1 MKFRLLSLTA
11 VLFVLCAMPAS
22 LFSQVEMVSPSNP
35 VYDFLK
41 RMQIAEIIDYNSSQ
55 TPISRG
61 EIGKFLGTIQKN
73 REKLTSVDKK
83 ILTDFFAEFEYDI
96 VKTNPDLPQT
106 GIMPGTK
113 VSSFVEDWDAKKMF
127 SNDKQKYLYKYL
139 DSNSSFFVDGL
150 GSYSYRHSNGDTLG
164 SNTLNLSEIGLRF
177 RGTLFNSVGFYLRAS
192 NGSKMSGDDKAITFG
207 KATDPRLA
215 AARKFRDEGYFDSFE
230 GYLRYQT
237 QSNWLALTVGR
248 EAFTQGFGYIDK
260 LYFGSNT
267 VPFDVINLKLQYKA
281 LRYSFTYG
289 GLKGDSLGRDIQNKT
304 ISTHRLDVYFSPKFR
319 MGFWEALVTAS
330 QSFSFSNLN
339 PVSFLISVD
348 YNDVV
353 NSNPNNN
360 LFGIDMELQPLKN
373 VAFQGTLLVDEISL
387 GAIFQPDKH
396 IAADTKF
403 GVQLGAIWNNAFT
416 IPNLT
421 GILEYTRLDPFVYTH
436 RSLKTTYTN
445 WGMPLGAKLN
455 PNSDEIALKLSYNIT
470 QRIKLDLQYQFQRSG
485 EGIVYDSLG
494 NVVINYGG
502 NINNGLADNI
512 PNSTSFLDGNRINRN
527 ILSAFLRIEPL
538 KQFFFEF
545 KYVYNDI
552 NNIFQLKKYDN
563 NYFFATF
570 RIDY

>member
-1 MKFRLLSLTA
+1 MKFRLQFFTA
-11 VLFVLCAMPAS
+11 VFFIFCALPVS
-22 LFSQVEMVSPSNP
+22 LFAQVEMAPPSHP

-41 RMQIAEIIDYNSSQ
+41 RMQLADIIDYNSSQ
-55 TPISRG
+55 IPISRG
-61 EIGKFLGTIQKN
+61 EIGKFLVTINNNKST
-73 REKLTSVDKK
+73 LTSVDKK
-83 ILTDFFAEFEYDI
+83 FLEDYLNEFEYDLGKQVI
-96 VKTNPDLPQT
+96 S
-106 GIMPGTK
+106 K
-113 VSSFVEDWDAKKMF
+113 VSSFVEGWDGKKIF
-127 SNDKQKYLYKYL
+127 SNDKQKYLYKYI
-139 DSNSSFFVDGL
+139 DSSASFFVDGT

-164 SNTLNLSEIGLRF
+164 SNTLNLSEVGLRF

-192 NGSKMSGDDKAITFG
+192 NGSKMSGDDKAVVFG
-207 KATDPRLA
+207 RATDPRLA
-215 AARKFRDEGYFDSFE
+215 AARKFPNEGYFDSFE

-260 LYFGSNT
+260 LYFSNNT

-289 GLKGDSLGRDIQNKT
+289 GLKGDSLGRDIPNKT
-304 ISTHRLDVYFSPKFR
+304 IATHRLDVNFSPKFR
-319 MGFWEALVTAS
+319 MGFWESLVTAS

-360 LFGIDMELQPLKN
+360 LFGIDMEIQPAKN
-373 VAFQGTLLVDEISL
+373 LALQGTLLVDELSL
-387 GAIFQPDKH
+387 GAITKPKEF

-403 GVQLGAIWNNAFT
+403 GWQLGALWTNAFT

-421 GILEYTRLDPFVYTH
+421 GALEYTHLDPFVYTH

-455 PNSDEIALKLSYNIT
+455 PNSDEVALKLSYNIT
-470 QRIKLDLQYQFQRSG
+470 QRVRLDLQYQFQRSG

-502 NINNGLADNI
+502 NINNGVGDNY

-527 ILSAFLRIEPL
+527 IVTAFLKIEPL
-538 KQFFFEF
+538 KQFYLEF

-552 NNIFQLKKYDN
+552 DNIFQSKKYNN
-563 NYFFATF
+563 NYFFATL

>member
-1 MKFRLLSLTA
+1 MKFRLQFLTA
-11 VLFVLCAMPAS
+11 VFFIFCALPVS
-22 LFSQVEMVSPSNP
+22 LFAQVEMAPPSHP

-41 RMQIAEIIDYNSSQ
+41 RMQLADIIDYNSSQ
-55 TPISRG
+55 IPISRG
-61 EIGKFLGTIQKN
+61 EIGKFLVTINNNKST
-73 REKLTSVDKK
+73 LTSVDKK
-83 ILTDFFAEFEYDI
+83 FLEDYLNEFEYDLGKQ
-96 VKTNPDLPQT
+96 VNS
-106 GIMPGTK
+106 K
-113 VSSFVEDWDAKKMF
+113 VSSFVEGWDGKKMF

-139 DSNSSFFVDGL
+139 DSNASFFVDGL
-150 GSYSYRHSNGDTLG
+150 WSYSYRKSSGDTLG
-164 SNTLNLSEIGLRF
+164 SNSLSLGEIGLRF
-177 RGTLFNSVGFYLRAS
+177 RGTLFNSVGFYLRAT
-192 NGSKMSGDDKAITFG
+192 NGSKMSGDDKAVIFG
-207 KATDPRLA
+207 RSTDPRLA
-215 AARKFRDEGYFDSFE
+215 AARKFPNEGYFDSFE

-260 LYFGSNT
+260 LYFSNNT

-289 GLKGDSLGRDIQNKT
+289 GLKGDSLGRDIPNKT
-304 ISTHRLDVYFSPKFR
+304 IATHRLDVNFSPKFR
-319 MGFWEALVTAS
+319 MGFWESLVTAS

-360 LFGIDMELQPLKN
+360 LFGIDMEIQPAKN
-373 VAFQGTLLVDEISL
+373 LALQGTLLVDELSL
-387 GAIFQPDKH
+387 GAITKPKEF

-403 GVQLGAIWNNAFT
+403 GWQLGALWTNAFT

-421 GILEYTRLDPFVYTH
+421 GALEYTHLDPFVYTH

-445 WGMPLGAKLN
+445 WGMPLGAKLS
-455 PNSDEIALKLSYNIT
+455 PNSDEVALKLSYNIT
-470 QRIKLDLQYQFQRSG
+470 QRVRLDLQYQFQRSG

-502 NINNGLADNI
+502 NINNGVGDNY

-527 ILSAFLRIEPL
+527 IVTAFLKIEPL
-538 KQFFFEF
+538 KQFFLEL

-552 NNIFQLKKYDN
+552 DNIFQSKKYNN
-563 NYFFATF
+563 NYFFATL

>member
-1 MKFRLLSLTA
+1 MKFRLQFLIA
-11 VLFVLCAMPAS
+11 VFFLFCVMPVS
-22 LFSQVEMVSPSNP
+22 LFSQVEMAPPSHP

-41 RMQIAEIIDYNSSQ
+41 RMQLAEIIDYNSSQ
-55 TPISRG
+55 IPISRG
-61 EIGKFLGTIQKN
+61 EIGKFLITIQKS
-73 REKLTSVDKK
+73 REKLTTVDKK
-83 ILTDFFAEFEYDI
+83 ILTDFFAEFEYDLGRDYQP
-96 VKTNPDLPQT
+96 NPQT
-106 GIMPGTK
+106 GYIGDSK
-113 VSSFVEDWDAKKMF
+113 VSSFIEGWDAKKMF
-127 SNDKQKYLYKYL
+127 SNDKQKYLYKYV
-139 DSNSSFFVDGL
+139 DSNASFFVDGL
-150 GSYSYRHSNGDTLG
+150 WSYSYRKSNGDTLG
-164 SNTLNLSEIGLRF
+164 SNSLSLGEIGLRF
-177 RGTLFNSVGFYLRAS
+177 RGTLFNSVGFYLRAT
-192 NGSKMSGDDKAITFG
+192 NGSKMSGDDKAVAFG
-207 KATDPRLA
+207 RATDPRLA
-215 AARKFRDEGYFDSFE
+215 AARKFPTEGYFDSFE

-248 EAFTQGFGYIDK
+248 EAFMQGFGYIDK
-260 LYFGSNT
+260 LYFSNNT
-267 VPFDVINLKLQYKA
+267 VPFDAINLKLQYKA

-304 ISTHRLDVYFSPKFR
+304 VATHRLDVNFSPRFR
-319 MGFWEALVTAS
+319 IGFWESLVTAS
-330 QSFSFSNLN
+330 QSFSFSSFN

-360 LFGIDMELQPLKN
+360 LFGIDMEIQPAKN
-373 VAFQGTLLVDEISL
+373 VAFQATLLVDELSL
-387 GAIFQPDKH
+387 GALTNPKGF

-403 GVQLGAIWNNAFT
+403 GWQLGALWNNAFT

-421 GILEYTRLDPFVYTH
+421 GALEYTHLDPFVYTH

-455 PNSDEIALKLSYNIT
+455 PNSDEVALKLSYNIT
-470 QRIKLDLQYQFQRSG
+470 QRVKVDLQYQFQRSG

-502 NINNGLADNI
+502 NINNGVGDNY

-527 ILSAFLRIEPL
+527 ILTANLKFEPL
-538 KQFFFEF
+538 KQFFLEF

-552 NNIFQLKKYDN
+552 DNIFQSKKYNN
-563 NYFFATF
+563 NYFFATL